1 MQYAYIF
8 HKNVFEGG
16 TLAHAFYPENGRT
29 HFDESEEWTEN
40 VDRGSNLMI
49 VATHEFG
56 HALGLGHSDVRGA
69 LMAPYY
75 AGYDPNFKLHSDDI
89 RAIQSLYGNNFKV

>member
-1 MQYAYIF
+1 
-8 HKNVFEGG
+8 
-16 TLAHAFYPENGRT
+16 
-29 HFDESEEWTEN
+29 
-40 VDRGSNLMI
+40 MI